1 MTEYD
6 KGYSQGRYD
15 EAVRQEA
22 RRTKKK
28 MTLKLEL
35 KAMRAGRIPLPDPTY
50 PGERRD
56 SPVKTDGKPLL
67 RLCV

>member
-28 MTLKLEL
+28 MTLKREL
-35 KAMRAGRIPLPDPTY
+35 KAILAGRIPPPNPAF
-50 PGERRD
+50 PGEQ
-56 SPVKTDGKPLL
+56 PTDGKSHL